1 MRQYVAKLKLT
12 LNSNKSSPMTLISSL
27 WYSVVNS
34 RQSNTLALK
43 DKKSLNKTD
52 DKNIL
57 LSGPDYQVQQLLH
70 ERRENYCVFL
80 NAVENLYKINEKTV
94 KIYYK
99 IMMASPR
106 DLRMEVVN
114 ELLSRYF
121 VLSFSCSYKLSKYFF
136 SNCSFLIFLSCHFC
150 FWNFH
155 GF

>member
-57 LSGPDYQVQQLLH
+57 LSGPDYQVQ
-70 ERRENYCVFL
+70 
-80 NAVENLYKINEKTV
+80 
-94 KIYYK
+94 
-99 IMMASPR
+99 
-106 DLRMEVVN
+106 
-114 ELLSRYF
+114 
-121 VLSFSCSYKLSKYFF
+121 
-136 SNCSFLIFLSCHFC
+136 
-150 FWNFH
+150 
-155 GF
+155 